1 MTKITESN
9 KAKFLLTRYRELMEE
24 AYNLRQIDPA
34 ISDYDFYEGLKVRQ
48 LLELQKSLK
57 YKNKIQELLD

>member
-1 MTKITESN
+1 MTKISESN

>member
-1 MTKITESN
+1 
-9 KAKFLLTRYRELMEE
+9 MEE

>member
-1 MTKITESN
+1 MAKITESN

-34 ISDYDFYEGLKVRQ
+34 ISDYDFYEGIKVRQ

>member
-1 MTKITESN
+1 MAKITESN